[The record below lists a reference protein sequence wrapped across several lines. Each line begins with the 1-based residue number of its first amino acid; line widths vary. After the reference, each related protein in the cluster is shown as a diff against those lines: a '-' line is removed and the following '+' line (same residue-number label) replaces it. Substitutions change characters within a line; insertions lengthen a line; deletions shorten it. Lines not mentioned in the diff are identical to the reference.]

1 MHYHP
6 DLLVWLRIM
15 FPRVVRLA
23 ITCQRDPLVKHCILE
38 GHEFAVFE
46 LSDLGAGF
54 CDTMSW

>member
-1 MHYHP
+1 
-6 DLLVWLRIM
+6 M